1 MYIFNKNHVFL
12 CIKFSCAVN
21 SGSSSIDIY
30 ITVVC
35 TKKSTKDILSKI
47 SKESQ
52 IERHD
57 KHKNNK
63 RCRWFERRSIANYYF
78 IIEII
83 KIIVTSISK
92 SILLLY
98 I

>member
-63 RCRWFERRSIANYYF
+63 RCR
-78 IIEII
+78 
-83 KIIVTSISK
+83 
-92 SILLLY
+92 
-98 I
+98 